1 MSKNVLTLNIVTLE
15 GSVFSGSVTK
25 VIVNGELGDLG
36 IFPNHAPLLSSISPG
51 PLRYYEVK
59 TTEPSVIYT
68 SGGIMEVSRNT
79 VTLLADKCVR
89 AKELDLERIKEA
101 KAHAEK
107 LLSQKET
114 TKSIEQARAELI
126 RVAAMTRTLEEL
138 RRLVK

>member
-1 MSKNVLTLNIVTLE
+1 MSKKLLTLNVVTLE
-15 GSVFSGSVTK
+15 GSVFSGEVHR
-25 VIVNGELGDLG
+25 VIVNAEFGDLG
-36 IFPNHAPLLSSISPG
+36 IFPNHAPLLASISPG
-51 PLRYYEVK
+51 PLRYYENK
-59 TTEPSVIYT
+59 ADEPSVIYT
-68 SGGIMEVSRNT
+68 SGGILEVSHNI

-89 AKELDLERIKEA
+89 AKELDLERIEEA
-101 KAHAEK
+101 KKQAEK